1 MSGKFRES
9 IDLVGQDS
17 LKERLE
23 YDPETGIFNWLIPPP
38 RSAVGDIAGRPNTN
52 GYLEVWLLSKRYLLH
67 RLAFLYMDELRALLD
82 APACNECEDV
92 GYHVT
97 MGAQRSCWA
106 CKPAAQTQ
114 GEEFSAV
121 GWSIDHTAGRP
132 ILVHN
137 NCSVIEA
144 EQAYGV
150 LELIRKS
157 AQPQGEPV
165 ARVEIGADRDAV
177 MTITDDNWLRSLK
190 ARGIH
195 QIVPLYAEQPAP
207 FQARV
212 KPWLLECFGEAIAA
226 DRQER
231 NHRFLEEALELVQ
244 ANQCT
249 ASEAHQL
256 VDYVY
261 GRPVGEPSQEVGGV
275 MVTLAALCL
284 ATEIDMHAA
293 GETELGRI
301 WTKVDQ
307 IRAKQAAKPAMSPLP
322 GVYPDREQPAPV
334 AVITYQ
340 QVFKAYEYAE
350 SHPHKYLRGTTNWCA
365 AVAHSLNIK

>member
-1 MSGKFRES
+1 MTNQTIDGVPRRKVHHLKIHARPFD
-9 IDLVGQDS
+9 DLVSGT
-17 LKERLE
+17 K
-23 YDPETGIFNWLIPPP
+23 TGEVRKCDDRDFQ
-38 RSAVGDIAGRPNTN
+38 VGDSVELFLVDHTGGNATRSMVREITHIQR
-52 GYLEVWLLSKRYLLH
+52 GYGLPDDLCVLSYAPAAHPQGDTVPVSARWTDWSMVTLEVDGRH
-67 RLAFLYMDELRALLD
+67 RTYV
-82 APACNECEDV
+82 EC
-92 GYHVT
+92 G
-97 MGAQRSCWA
+97 
-106 CKPAAQTQ
+106 KP
-114 GEEFSAV
+114 E
-121 GWSIDHTAGRP
+121 
-132 ILVHN
+132 
-137 NCSVIEA
+137 
-144 EQAYGV
+144 
-150 LELIRKS
+150 
-157 AQPQGEPV
+157 QPQGDPV
-165 ARVEIGADRDAV
+165 AWRFRVSDSSDWFA
-177 MTITDDNWLRSLK
+177 TTK
-190 ARGIH
+190 ASVAEMFHNSSDGG
-195 QIVPLYAEQPAP
+195 QAQPLYAEQPAP
-207 FQARV
+207 LQARV

-334 AVITYQ
+334 AV
-340 QVFKAYEYAE
+340 VLPARPRADEEEYERMTDYEKGLLHGGIELWDKIDEAIRLTAK
-350 SHPHKYLRGTTNWCA
+350 SR
-365 AVAHSLNIK
+365 